1 MKGVIRST
9 SRHLRMQKQHL
20 NSNTCFKGLTAGG
33 PWIGLW
39 FVTRALY
46 LIHSIHLVLSFLNN
60 NVSIER
66 EETYKY

>member
-1 MKGVIRST
+1 
-9 SRHLRMQKQHL
+9 MQKQHL